1 MAQEQSV
8 EPSGRTGANGMDGGL
23 GGGRDWR
30 RLRDIGIA
38 TLAWI
43 AVLGVILWGLAHV
56 VGSLLLFILAAI
68 LAYALSPAVKHL
80 EHFMPRGFAIAL
92 VYLGILTTLSGL
104 IYLIVITAVGQVSM
118 LLKDVESLLTPSTNG
133 EESPLVTAFK
143 AIGLTDAQIKTA
155 GQRILDQVQG
165 LTGDAVGVAAGVV
178 DALVR
183 TVLVGVLSIY
193 LLKDGPH
200 IVQWLR
206 TSTPIVQRPRI
217 VFFVDT
223 LDAVVG
229 GYIRGQLT
237 LSALIGLLVGGGM
250 WFFHV
255 PYAVFLGVLAFVLE
269 FVPILGVFISGTIC
283 VLVALTMGNLLTPV
297 FVLAYFILV
306 HFIEGD
312 FIGPRIMSRA
322 VGLHPAISILA
333 LFAGSELF
341 SVWGALFAAPM
352 TGLIQAIIR
361 GVWLEWRESHPEQF
375 PTGYTVD
382 PAVRI
387 IPVTHTEA
395 PTPPTVEPEASAEP
409 AEAIH
414 PEPIHPEPIHP
425 EAALVDSSSA
435 WSPDSSEDSGIGK
448 GASRDTPEAV
458 TSDTLAELAS
468 AVVLAQPV
476 GPDAD
481 ATAGAWAAGNSES
494 GLPVGELGDRDGVVP
509 AQANQSMESAV
520 NLSLDEAHLLPDVR
534 AWTPQPLVASIY
546 DRFGALEPHLLGC
559 EGEDDGESDWRVA
572 ANADGWVTGER
583 EEEADAL
590 AADGHVDGHVD
601 GASEAG
607 VGGTK
612 PATEPLAPKQS

>member
-1 MAQEQSV
+1 MTQEQSV
-8 EPSGRTGANGMDGGL
+8 RPGGRAGANGMDGGL

-30 RLRDIGIA
+30 RLRDTGVA
-38 TLAWI
+38 MLAWI

-80 EHFMPRGFAIAL
+80 ERFMPRGFAIAL

-133 EESPLVTAFK
+133 AESPLVTAFK
-143 AIGLTDAQIKTA
+143 AVGLTDAQIKTA

-283 VLVALTMGNLLTPV
+283 VLVAMTMGNLLTTA

-352 TGLIQAIIR
+352 TGLIQAIVR
-361 GVWLEWRESHPEQF
+361 AVWLEWRESHPEQF

-387 IPVTHTEA
+387 IPVTHAEA
-395 PTPPTVEPEASAEP
+395 PTPPTVEPEASAKP
-409 AEAIH
+409 A
-414 PEPIHPEPIHP
+414 EPIHP
-425 EAALVDSSSA
+425 EATLVESVSA
-435 WSPDSSEDSGIGK
+435 WSPEPSKDSGIGEDA
-448 GASRDTPEAV
+448 GGV
-458 TSDTLAELAS
+458 TSEAATPDTLAELAS

-476 GPDAD
+476 GPDTD
-481 ATAGAWAAGNSES
+481 AAAGAGAAGDSES
-494 GLPVGELGDRDGVVP
+494 GPPVGELGERDGVVP
-509 AQANQSMESAV
+509 AQANQSMESAA

-546 DRFGALEPHLLGC
+546 DRFRALEPHLLGC
-559 EGEDDGESDWRVA
+559 EGEDDGESDWRVTA
-572 ANADGWVTGER
+572 DADGWFAGER
-583 EEEADAL
+583 EEEADALAADAL

-607 VGGTK
+607 VGETK